1 MDDIKRN
8 LNIESEEPQEE
19 NQIETLDI
27 ERVSKTNI
35 NTITMAQI
43 GLNEIPIP

>member
-35 NTITMAQI
+35 NTITMAQFA
-43 GLNEIPIP
+43 LNEIPIP